1 MTQILINQKSPP
13 STISNLLG
21 LWNHIS
27 RRRRMQLGLLLVVM
41 LISGLAELLSLG
53 AVLPFLAVLTN
64 TELLWQ
70 QPLVRDLSFW
80 LGVSSA
86 GDLLLPCTLG
96 FAAAAVMA
104 GLIRL
109 LNLWLNGRLAAA
121 IGTDLSCEAYKRT
134 LYQPYSVHLQ
144 RNSSEVINATTI
156 QIARTIAALNS
167 ILHLATSTLVVT
179 VLITGL
185 LVIDAPVALSAAA
198 LFGTAYGL
206 LANTSRR
213 ALRVNGQKITE
224 SSTLQL
230 KSLQEGL
237 GAIREVLLDGSQS
250 TYVEIYG
257 EADRLL
263 RKCIAKNSFIAGFP
277 RFSIEALGMVA
288 IALLGAIL
296 VEQRGTGA
304 VVIPLLGT
312 LALGAQRILPAL
324 QLMYSAWATLKGYS
338 SSIQAVLVML
348 NQPLPPVLTS
358 AKPLLMRESIRLEGV
373 CFRYSSD
380 QPEVLAGLDLEI
392 HRGESIGVIGS
403 TGSGKSTMLDILM
416 GLLVPTTGK
425 LLVDSVNLHDFEH
438 PELIQS
444 WRESIAHVPQNI
456 YLADSSIAENIA
468 FGIPRESIDFSLV
481 KEAATQAN
489 ISSFIE
495 SSPNGYDSF
504 VGERGIRL
512 SGGQRQRIGIA
523 RALYKKSQVLVFDE
537 ATSALDTCTE
547 ETVMNAI
554 NSLSESHTVIMIAH
568 RLSTVERCDRVI
580 RLEQGSVIADG
591 PPRLVL
597 SKRA

>member
-1 MTQILINQKSPP
+1 
-13 STISNLLG
+13 
-21 LWNHIS
+21 
-27 RRRRMQLGLLLVVM
+27 MQLGLLLVVM

-53 AVLPFLAVLTN
+53 AVLPFLAVLSN
-64 TELLWQ
+64 PELLWQ
-70 QPLVRDLSFW
+70 QPIVRDLSFW
-80 LGVSSA
+80 LGVSSP
-86 GDLLLPCTLG
+86 GDLLLPSTLG

-167 ILHLATSTLVVT
+167 ILQLATSTLVVT

-224 SSTLQL
+224 SSALQL

-263 RKCIAKNSFIAGFP
+263 RKCTAQNSFIAGFP
-277 RFSIEALGMVA
+277 RFFIEALGMVA

-312 LALGAQRILPAL
+312 LALGAPRILPAL

-358 AKPLLMRESIRLEGV
+358 AQPLLMRESIRVDGV

-425 LLVDSVNLHDFEH
+425 LLVDSVNLHDLTSRTYRLGVNLSLMSLRTFTS
-438 PELIQS
+438 LIVLS
-444 WRESIAHVPQNI
+444 LKTSHLVFLGNYR
-456 YLADSSIAENIA
+456 L
-468 FGIPRESIDFSLV
+468 FFS
-481 KEAATQAN
+481 KGSRDQAN

-597 SKRA
+597 STRA